1 MSRRPRDP
9 SATRN
14 AVLQASYDEFYRNG
28 FQGGSL
34 NQIVERAELTKGALF
49 HHFPDKAA
57 LAIALV
63 DERFFPALE
72 ERWFQPLRE
81 TADPVT
87 TLRDLIRGHVARIEK
102 EGPGGFL
109 FHGCPIANLA
119 TEMAPLDDV
128 LRGKLDALYAAWR
141 RAISEALEQGQ
152 RAGIVHGSIDPA
164 AEAIFIVA
172 SLTGTATQ
180 AKTARD
186 FGIFRFMLKALEGY
200 LETLHA
206 PLK

>member
-9 SATRN
+9 SATRS
-14 AVLQASYDEFYRNG
+14 AVLQASFDEFYRNG

-34 NQIVERAELTKGALF
+34 NRIVDRAELTKGALF

-63 DERFFPALE
+63 DERLFPAME
-72 ERWFQPLRE
+72 TRWFQPLQE

-102 EGPGGFL
+102 EGPEGFL
-109 FHGCPIANLA
+109 FHGCPIGNLA

-128 LRGKLDALYAAWR
+128 LRGKLDALYTAWR
-141 RAISEALEQGQ
+141 EAISGALRRGQ
-152 RAGIVHGSIDPA
+152 KAGIVHASIDPE
-164 AEAIFIVA
+164 AEAVFVVA

-186 FGIFRFMLKALEGY
+186 FRIFQLSLKALEGY
-200 LETLHA
+200 LETLRN

>member
-1 MSRRPRDP
+1 MSRRPHDP
-9 SATRN
+9 SATRS

-34 NQIVERAELTKGALF
+34 NQIVERADLTKGALF

-57 LAIALV
+57 LAVALV

-81 TADPVT
+81 TSDPVT

-128 LRGKLDALYAAWR
+128 LRGKLDSLYAAWR
-141 RAISEALEQGQ
+141 EAISKALERGQ
-152 RAGIVHGSIDPA
+152 RAGIVHASIAPA
-164 AEAIFIVA
+164 AEAVFFVA
-172 SLTGTATQ
+172 SMAGTATQ
-180 AKTARD
+180 GKTARD
-186 FGIFRFMLKALEGY
+186 IGIFRLMLKALEGY
-200 LETLHA
+200 LETLRA